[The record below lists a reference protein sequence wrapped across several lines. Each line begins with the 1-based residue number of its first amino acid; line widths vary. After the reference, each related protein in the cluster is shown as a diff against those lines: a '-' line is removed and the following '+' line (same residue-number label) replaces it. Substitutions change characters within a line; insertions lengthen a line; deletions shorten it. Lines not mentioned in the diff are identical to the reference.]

1 MGNII
6 KYGNKMNEKE
16 IIRKLKN
23 SLDDLISIPG
33 LKFAFISP
41 RDSRCDLIAKF
52 SFKGL
57 RFNLIIEAVSI
68 SSLPVFQN
76 KINRL
81 KSSTIKDSEVPVL
94 VAPYIGPQKQDLC
107 RDNGICFMDLSG
119 NIFISYQSFYIEK
132 TGFPNIFPEKRQQR
146 GPFSDKASL
155 ILREF
160 LKNGDRLWGI
170 REIAQK
176 TGLNPGYVSRMGKS
190 LEESGYLVRIDRKL
204 KIQSR
209 QELLD
214 DWVRAYDLK
223 KNELKPFFV
232 MASSVKSIIQRLS
245 AMRIPKDIRYA
256 LSVQAGA
263 SLVAPHAV
271 FKEVHMYLENS
282 QGIDFFE
289 NELELTETD
298 QGSNLVLM
306 LPYYKHSVFYD
317 SREINGLPVVSD
329 IQLYL
334 DLYKYP
340 VRGQE
345 QAEYLFEKKLKSTFS
360 GNDHE

>member
-1 MGNII
+1 MQ
-6 KYGNKMNEKE
+6 EKE
-16 IIRKLKN
+16 IIHKLKN
-23 SLDDLISIPG
+23 SLDELIPVPDLKIIFESLRNSGWDIG
-33 LKFAFISP
+33 
-41 RDSRCDLIAKF
+41 AKLE
-52 SFKGL
+52 FKGL
-57 RFNLIIEAVSI
+57 SFNLVIEIVSI

-76 KINRL
+76 KISRL
-81 KSSTIKDSEVPVL
+81 KSSAIRDFEVPVL
-94 VAPYIGPQKQDLC
+94 AAPYISPQKQDLC
-107 RDNGICFMDLSG
+107 RDNGIFFIDLSG
-119 NIFISYQSFYIEK
+119 NVFISYKSFHVERI
-132 TGFPNIFPEKRQQR
+132 GFPNKYPEKRQQR
-146 GPFSDKASL
+146 DPFSDKASL
-155 ILREF
+155 ILREL
-160 LKNGDRLWGI
+160 LKNRDRLWGI

-176 TGLNPGYVSRMGKS
+176 TGLDPGYVSRMGKS
-190 LEESGYLVRIDRKL
+190 LEESGYVVRIDRKL
-204 KIQSR
+204 KIRSQ

-214 DWVRAYDLK
+214 DWVRAYELK

-232 MASSVKSIIQRLS
+232 MAPDAKSIIQRFTK
-245 AMRIPKDIRYA
+245 MRIPKDFKYA

-271 FKEVHMYLENS
+271 FKEVHIYVENS
-282 QGIDFFE
+282 QSIEFFQ

-317 SREINGLPVVSD
+317 CREIEGVPVVSD

-345 QAEYLFEKKLKSTFS
+345 QAEYLFDKKLKSIIS
-360 GNDHE
+360 GNDSE